1 MSNDTSRE
9 IELSK
14 VTPLGDPLGLD
25 ELSETVKRLKALR
38 DEEGSGGRSTR
49 WAVCVDGLEKAL
61 DGVVVKYEL
70 LRDRYALL
78 KRSNSQ
84 LADEVAWLRDQC
96 DDIFPAERDSTEETS
111 STGDQIRRRY
121 SDRFPR

>member
-1 MSNDTSRE
+1 MSNDTHKE

-14 VTPLGDPLGLD
+14 VPPVGDPLGLE
-25 ELSETVKRLKALR
+25 ELSEAVKRLARLR
-38 DEEGSGGRSTR
+38 DEEGSRGRPTR
-49 WAVCVDGLEKAL
+49 WAACADGLEKAL
-61 DGVVVKYEL
+61 ENVLLKYEL

-96 DDIFPAERDSTEETS
+96 DDVFPRPEASEETAP
-111 STGDQIRRRY
+111 TGDSIRRRY

>member
-1 MSNDTSRE
+1 MPNDTSRE
-9 IELSK
+9 IELAK
-14 VTPLGDPLGLD
+14 VTPQGDPLGFD
-25 ELSETVKRLKALR
+25 ELKGAVARLVRLKA
-38 DEEGSGGRSTR
+38 EEQKTSR
-49 WAVCVDGLEKAL
+49 WTICVEGLEKAL
-61 DGVVVKYEL
+61 EGATMKYEL

-96 DDIFPAERDSTEETS
+96 DDLFTDRV
-111 STGDQIRRRY
+111 GDEQQSEANPEGVAARRY